1 MENPIRLHW
10 LDPRDPRQ
18 PFPPQH
24 LALREPNGLLA
35 LGGDLSVV
43 RLLRAYSQ
51 GIFPWFNPDEPILW
65 WCPDPRCVLRPQ
77 DFKTSRSLRKAVRR
91 QDYAVSLNRAFD
103 EVVRRCAAP
112 RSHGRGTWLG
122 GHMQRAYQEL
132 HQRGFCQSLEVW
144 REGSLIGG
152 LYGVSMGRAF
162 FGESMFS
169 AATDASKLALHWLC
183 QQLTAWKFALIDCQ
197 ITTAH
202 LLSLGAQTVSRQRFL
217 LDLRSAVAAGGRTG
231 VWQFDIAAPAARAH
245 LPPS

>member
-35 LGGDLSVV
+35 LGGDLSVT

-65 WCPDPRCVLRPQ
+65 WCPDPRCVLRPCE
-77 DFKTSRSLRKAVRR
+77 FKTSRSLGKTLRK
-91 QDYAVSLNRAFD
+91 DNYAVTLNRAFD
-103 EVVRRCAAP
+103 TVVRDCAAP
-112 RSHGRGTWLG
+112 RAQSRGTWLG

-132 HQRGFCQSLEVW
+132 HQRGFCHSVEVW
-144 REGSLIGG
+144 RERRLIGG
-152 LYGVSMGRAF
+152 LYGVSVGRAF

-169 AATDASKLALHWLC
+169 AEPDASKIALHWLC
-183 QQLTAWKFALIDCQ
+183 AQLDAWGFSMIDCQ
-197 ITTAH
+197 ITTPH
-202 LLSLGAQTVSRQRFL
+202 LMSLGAQTVSRQRFL
-217 LDLRSAVAAGGRTG
+217 MELKNAVTAGGRTG
-231 VWQFDIAAPAARAH
+231 PWRFDIAAPSPRSH
-245 LPPS
+245 LPPA